1 MRALVLS
8 GGRLLWVALLVLLV
22 LAGVVPASAS
32 ESSGA
37 AAWGLNTDGQLG
49 NDTTTTEKEAVP
61 VKVLTEATAIAGGEL
76 HSLALLKT
84 GKVMAWGDNVDGQL
98 GNGTITTE
106 KEPVEVKGISE
117 AVAIAAGADH
127 SLALLKSGKVM
138 SWGLNTDGQ
147 LGNGTTTTEKEPVEV
162 KGISEAVAIAAGA
175 DFSLAVLKSG
185 KVVAWGE
192 NNDGQLGNDTTTT
205 EKEPVEVKGISEAS
219 AVAGGEFHSLALLKS
234 GKIKAW
240 GENNDGQLGND
251 TTTTEKEPVE
261 VKGISEAAGVSAGHN
276 HTLAVLKSGKVDA
289 WGDNN
294 DGQLGNGTT
303 TTEKEPVE
311 VKGITEASAV
321 VGGEFHS
328 VVLLKSGKV
337 DAWGE
342 NNGGQLGNGTT
353 TTEKEPVEAKGLSGV
368 VGDVATGA
376 NFSLASYASKPA
388 NTKLPTISGE
398 AKDEKTLTASAG
410 TWTGSPTIT
419 YSYQWEACNTA
430 GESCTNISG
439 ATSSTYTVAHAQVGD
454 TMRVKET
461 ARNSAGEASV
471 SSAATATVAASAPAN
486 AVLPAIAGEAKD
498 EKTLTASAGT
508 WTGSPTITYAYQW
521 ESCNTAGESC
531 TNISGATSS
540 TYTVAHEQVG
550 HTLRVKVTAKNTA
563 GEASASSAQTGTVA
577 VSAPAN
583 GVLPAIAGEA
593 KDEKTLTA
601 SAGTWTGSP
610 TITYSYQWEACNTA
624 GESCTN
630 ISGATSSTYTIAH
643 AQVADTIRVK
653 LTATNSAG
661 EASASSAQT
670 GTVVASAP
678 ANTVLPTISGEA
690 KDEKTL
696 TSAAGTWSG
705 SPTITYSYQWES
717 CNTAG
722 EGCASISGATS
733 STYTIAH
740 AQVGDTIR
748 VKVTAKSSAGEASAS
763 SAQTGTVV
771 ALVPANTVLPT
782 ISGEAKDE
790 KTLTSAAGT
799 WSGSPTITYAYQWES
814 CNAAGESCTNIS
826 GATSATLAVGH
837 GDVGGTLRVVVTATN
852 SAGSTS
858 KSSEASAAVAPSPPA
873 NTAPPAIAGTAKEGQ
888 TLSATPGAWSGSEPV
903 EYTNYVWQRC
913 KGGSCQP
920 ISEASGATDT
930 SYVLAAGDVGSTIEV
945 TVTAKN
951 SAGEASATSQPTA
964 EVAAVAPQNT
974 APPAIVGE
982 AQSGETLTAS
992 TGTWSGTTPLTYSYL
1007 WEECNRHG
1015 QECQGIASGMSNSYT
1030 LTPSNLGH
1038 TIRVTVTAENL
1049 AGNATSSSETTDSV
1063 LEAGCTDGWAGPSE
1077 GAWETPGNWSTGK
1090 VPGAADTVC
1099 IPAEAT
1105 VQISGEVTRRAGVIN
1120 SEGTLEISGGT
1131 LELTRSSATSKV
1143 VSMIVQ
1149 NRGVLAGSGNLNIS
1163 GSLSWTD
1170 GTMSGDGTTVLA
1182 SGADATV
1189 ASTSLAE
1196 RRFTNEG
1203 TVELAGTFG
1212 GGYPASGTFINKGT
1226 VEKTEGVG
1234 IDAIQAPFDN
1244 EGTVTVS
1251 SGTLEL
1257 DGGGESSERV
1267 GTWMAGAG
1275 AGIVFS
1281 NAEYRLGATTNVTG
1295 ALTISNRAR
1304 VHVGQIEG
1312 PNAQVTVTAN
1322 PYYSED
1328 NGLLDLEGPATSTIG
1343 TLDVLGVRGFEFIS
1357 TAEVTG
1363 AGDVEI
1369 SRSFDLGNFAY
1380 MEGAGTTTIMP
1391 GASGVVSGSLSLQQR
1406 TLTNAGTLT
1415 IEEGAELG
1423 GSESYLDN
1431 TGTIVKAHGEGS
1443 ARISDRIDNEGLVK
1457 ATAGTLE
1464 LSGGGSAGTSATGA
1478 WQGAEGA
1485 KILFNSTSGP
1495 FDLGS
1500 SVSMS
1505 GSIEVAEGTVT
1516 VRQLNGSSA
1525 TVTVA
1530 GADQWHPGTL
1540 ELTGVGA
1547 STLQG
1552 LTLAGG
1558 ALAGPAQ
1565 LNVTSAFVAASSA
1578 HLEGAGSTVIEPG
1591 ATGSIGYVVDLEE
1604 RTLENA
1610 GTLTIGEHDRL
1621 NGSKR
1626 ARVVNSGTLNLNANS
1641 PIGSEYGLVSVP
1653 GEATL
1658 VNTGVVQ
1665 KVEGGE
1671 PALCSFAV
1679 DNDGTITAVSGTL
1692 EFTSGGE
1699 SAAFASD
1706 TWAAAPGT
1714 AIELNGISS
1723 GVEYSLGTSATITG
1737 AMHLDANVT
1746 AGAIEGSGALTT
1758 LHSILTLTGYTPS
1771 ELSSLTFLQAP
1782 PDVWFPQ
1789 VQHLSVASELD
1800 IDNSLTWSSISAV
1813 FEGPGAIVT
1822 KPGSTTLFDAGSATF
1837 DGGQL
1842 INEGTATW
1850 ETGQLDD
1857 EIDYGTFFVNLGT
1870 FHADAQEFE
1879 PPVQGCRV
1887 YSEGSRCPVFEND
1900 GIFTADLPHVAQ
1912 GDLPVWPHIAWA
1924 VDIVNNGELEVPYRQ
1939 EYVCPE
1945 LPPYGWTSE
1954 ACVAEQQKI
1963 RETYVGLLLKDGA
1976 TVFEPVWYVNPPT
1989 IEGFAEEGET
1999 LKVTPV
2005 TWRAPHVTS
2014 TSYQWQRCNA
2024 EEGPIAEEE
2033 WVTQPPLRECS
2044 DVPSADESSYVITAA
2059 DVGYRLRAVVTAH
2072 TDVRSEAVDSEATNA
2087 VWPFELFGEEGE
2099 EEAAEEST
2107 EGEGEA
2113 EGSSMEE
2120 FVAEEGNPGA
2130 VMLAQ
2135 PALTPAFAPESL
2147 AGDLHEPVG
2156 YIHYTTAHP
2165 RYNKIA
2171 FDEETGL
2178 PDGEWTNEAR
2188 FTPKSTPAELSWL
2201 FNLSPRVQQQA
2212 IGTVTEKGT
2221 VYKLPSKKVFNYS
2234 DFHPGVLPNYNFH
2247 SRIHV
2252 YLGQEYQ
2259 LELKFEYPCV
2269 KDEEEGLCI
2278 QYSKHN
2284 FKLDK

>member
-37 AAWGLNTDGQLG
+37 VAWGLNTDGQLG

-147 LGNGTTTTEKEPVEV
+147 LGNGATTTEKEPVEV

-192 NNDGQLGNDTTTT
+192 NNDGQLGNGTITT

-240 GENNDGQLGND
+240 GENNDGQLGNG

-276 HTLAVLKSGKVDA
+276 HTLAVLKSGKVEA

-342 NNGGQLGNGTT
+342 NNDGQLGNGTT

-398 AKDEKTLTASAG
+398 VKDEKTLTASAG

-419 YSYQWEACNTA
+419 YSYQWESCNTA

-461 ARNSAGEASV
+461 AKNSAGEASV
-471 SSAATATVAASAPAN
+471 SSAATATVAASGPAN
-486 AVLPAIAGEAKD
+486 SVLPVIAGEAKD

-563 GEASASSAQTGTVA
+563 GEASASSAQTGTVVA
-577 VSAPAN
+577 SVPANTVLPTISGEAKDEKTLTASAGTWTGSPTITYSYQWESCNTAGESCTNISGATSATYTVAHAQVGDRMRVKETAKNSAGEASVSSAATATVAASAPAN
-583 GVLPAIAGEA
+583 AVLPAIAGEA

-610 TITYSYQWEACNTA
+610 TITYSYQWESCNTA

-771 ALVPANTVLPT
+771 ASVPANTVLPT

-790 KTLTSAAGT
+790 KTLTASAGT
-799 WSGSPTITYAYQWES
+799 WTGSPTITYSYQWES

-858 KSSEASAAVAPSPPA
+858 KKSEASAVVAPSPPA

-888 TLSATPGAWSGSEPV
+888 TLSATPGTWSGSEPV
-903 EYTNYVWQRC
+903 EYTDYVWQRC

-1015 QECQGIASGMSNSYT
+1015 QECQGIASAMSNSYT

-1149 NRGVLAGSGNLNIS
+1149 NRGVLAGSGILKIT

-1189 ASTSLAE
+1189 ASSSLAE

-1203 TVELAGTFG
+1203 TIEARGHV
-1212 GGYPASGTFINKGT
+1212 
-1226 VEKTEGVG
+1226 
-1234 IDAIQAPFDN
+1234 
-1244 EGTVTVS
+1244 
-1251 SGTLEL
+1251 
-1257 DGGGESSERV
+1257 RR
-1267 GTWMAGAG
+1267 
-1275 AGIVFS
+1275 
-1281 NAEYRLGATTNVTG
+1281 RLP
-1295 ALTISNRAR
+1295 RQR
-1304 VHVGQIEG
+1304 HVHQQGH
-1312 PNAQVTVTAN
+1312 
-1322 PYYSED
+1322 SRED
-1328 NGLLDLEGPATSTIG
+1328 
-1343 TLDVLGVRGFEFIS
+1343 R
-1357 TAEVTG
+1357 
-1363 AGDVEI
+1363 
-1369 SRSFDLGNFAY
+1369 R
-1380 MEGAGTTTIMP
+1380 
-1391 GASGVVSGSLSLQQR
+1391 R
-1406 TLTNAGTLT
+1406 
-1415 IEEGAELG
+1415 
-1423 GSESYLDN
+1423 
-1431 TGTIVKAHGEGS
+1431 
-1443 ARISDRIDNEGLVK
+1443 RDRRD
-1457 ATAGTLE
+1457 
-1464 LSGGGSAGTSATGA
+1464 
-1478 WQGAEGA
+1478 
-1485 KILFNSTSGP
+1485 
-1495 FDLGS
+1495 
-1500 SVSMS
+1500 
-1505 GSIEVAEGTVT
+1505 
-1516 VRQLNGSSA
+1516 
-1525 TVTVA
+1525 
-1530 GADQWHPGTL
+1530 
-1540 ELTGVGA
+1540 
-1547 STLQG
+1547 
-1552 LTLAGG
+1552 
-1558 ALAGPAQ
+1558 
-1565 LNVTSAFVAASSA
+1565 
-1578 HLEGAGSTVIEPG
+1578 
-1591 ATGSIGYVVDLEE
+1591 
-1604 RTLENA
+1604 
-1610 GTLTIGEHDRL
+1610 
-1621 NGSKR
+1621 
-1626 ARVVNSGTLNLNANS
+1626 
-1641 PIGSEYGLVSVP
+1641 
-1653 GEATL
+1653 
-1658 VNTGVVQ
+1658 
-1665 KVEGGE
+1665 
-1671 PALCSFAV
+1671 
-1679 DNDGTITAVSGTL
+1679 
-1692 EFTSGGE
+1692 
-1699 SAAFASD
+1699 
-1706 TWAAAPGT
+1706 
-1714 AIELNGISS
+1714 
-1723 GVEYSLGTSATITG
+1723 
-1737 AMHLDANVT
+1737 
-1746 AGAIEGSGALTT
+1746 
-1758 LHSILTLTGYTPS
+1758 
-1771 ELSSLTFLQAP
+1771 
-1782 PDVWFPQ
+1782 
-1789 VQHLSVASELD
+1789 
-1800 IDNSLTWSSISAV
+1800 
-1813 FEGPGAIVT
+1813 
-1822 KPGSTTLFDAGSATF
+1822 
-1837 DGGQL
+1837 
-1842 INEGTATW
+1842 
-1850 ETGQLDD
+1850 
-1857 EIDYGTFFVNLGT
+1857 
-1870 FHADAQEFE
+1870 
-1879 PPVQGCRV
+1879 
-1887 YSEGSRCPVFEND
+1887 
-1900 GIFTADLPHVAQ
+1900 
-1912 GDLPVWPHIAWA
+1912 
-1924 VDIVNNGELEVPYRQ
+1924 
-1939 EYVCPE
+1939 
-1945 LPPYGWTSE
+1945 
-1954 ACVAEQQKI
+1954 
-1963 RETYVGLLLKDGA
+1963 
-1976 TVFEPVWYVNPPT
+1976 
-1989 IEGFAEEGET
+1989 
-1999 LKVTPV
+1999 
-2005 TWRAPHVTS
+2005 
-2014 TSYQWQRCNA
+2014 
-2024 EEGPIAEEE
+2024 
-2033 WVTQPPLRECS
+2033 
-2044 DVPSADESSYVITAA
+2044 
-2059 DVGYRLRAVVTAH
+2059 
-2072 TDVRSEAVDSEATNA
+2072 
-2087 VWPFELFGEEGE
+2087 
-2099 EEAAEEST
+2099 
-2107 EGEGEA
+2107 
-2113 EGSSMEE
+2113 
-2120 FVAEEGNPGA
+2120 PGA
-2130 VMLAQ
+2130 VRQRRHRDRQLGH
-2135 PALTPAFAPESL
+2135 TR
-2147 AGDLHEPVG
+2147 
-2156 YIHYTTAHP
+2156 T
-2165 RYNKIA
+2165 R
-2171 FDEETGL
+2171 
-2178 PDGEWTNEAR
+2178 R
-2188 FTPKSTPAELSWL
+2188 
-2201 FNLSPRVQQQA
+2201 RR
-2212 IGTVTEKGT
+2212 
-2221 VYKLPSKKVFNYS
+2221 
-2234 DFHPGVLPNYNFH
+2234 
-2247 SRIHV
+2247 RI
-2252 YLGQEYQ
+2252 Q
-2259 LELKFEYPCV
+2259 
-2269 KDEEEGLCI
+2269 
-2278 QYSKHN
+2278 
-2284 FKLDK
+2284 